1 MRFDANRQ
9 SLVSRAFGVAA
20 SLPLPSLPTIG
31 LLLLTIGSLLLPPTR
46 AISG

>member
-1 MRFDANRQ
+1 MRFDTDRQ
-9 SLVSRAFGVAA
+9 LLASRAFGVAM

-31 LLLLTIGSLLLPPTR
+31 LLLLTIGGLLLPPTR